1 MDLAAGIAQK
11 VGSREPA
18 EVEELILDSCR
29 ATKVSGLDQFTNLK
43 VLLLNG
49 CGLTTLDDFP
59 TLSKLKCLELSDN
72 KLSDGLEELQNC
84 GLFELRRLS
93 LANNKFATLDALIPL
108 QSLPALRDLDLFNCA
123 VGEVENY
130 RDELFDMLP
139 ELKYLDGY
147 DRDGNEKDDDDD
159 DDDDDGDDDDGD
171 DDLLSSEVG
180 EEDDLG
186 EEDVSGSQS
195 QPLNPTLSIPPSQSQ
210 PSSLSHARARPSP
223 ACASLSH
230 AVGSGRPHG
239 RTCSRARPR
248 SSARATP
255 LAPDLARAHLARS
268 MRTRCSATW
277 QDLGEEGDLDDDLGE
292 EGEEAYG
299 EDDEDDLGEEGEEGD
314 DLGPEGEEDG
324 DDGEEDDEAEPV
336 PSSKRQRR

>member
-195 QPLNPTLSIPPSQSQ
+195 QPLNPTLSIPPSQSHPLN
-210 PSSLSHARARPSP
+210 PSQALSRTHAHALLPPAPLSRTPSAADGRTAARARARAPGP
-223 ACASLSH
+223 ARAPRLSRLISLAPISLARCAR
-230 AVGSGRPHG
+230 G
-239 RTCSRARPR
+239 ARPR
-248 SSARATP
+248 G
-255 LAPDLARAHLARS
+255 
-268 MRTRCSATW
+268 RTW
-277 QDLGEEGDLDDDLGE
+277 
-292 EGEEAYG
+292 
-299 EDDEDDLGEEGEEGD
+299 EDCH
-314 DLGPEGEEDG
+314 
-324 DDGEEDDEAEPV
+324 
-336 PSSKRQRR
+336 